1 MPGIADIE
9 DAIKARLT
17 ATIAGIDDLVR
28 SVPKPSGSPVLV
40 PVQVKSYPKRP
51 SEQTLKSL
59 AAAGA
64 VLVRYAGSKFGKKR
78 TSGGITV
85 QDETM
90 FFEVLA
96 IADSLRAED
105 AHEGVYEFLQV
116 CEARLIDYRPSS
128 CVDGFELVDVNYLSE
143 KNGAWE
149 YGLLVSV
156 KTQMVKSNGN

>member
-1 MPGIADIE
+1 MPGISVVE

-17 ATIAGIDDLVR
+17 EAIAGVDDLVR
-28 SVPKPSGSPVLV
+28 SVPKPDGSSVQV
-40 PVQVKSYPKRP
+40 PVQVKSYPKKP

-59 AAAGA
+59 AVAGT

-78 TSGGITV
+78 TSGGVTV

-90 FFEVLA
+90 FFEVLT

-105 AHEGVYEFLQV
+105 AHEGVYEFLEV
-116 CEARLIDYRPSS
+116 CKARLMNYKPEG
-128 CVDGFELVDVNYLSE
+128 CVDGVDLVDVNYLSE

-156 KTQMVKSNGN
+156 KTQMVKR

>member
-1 MPGIADIE
+1 MSSIADIE

-17 ATIAGIDDLVR
+17 ETIAGVDDLVR
-28 SVPKPSGSPVLV
+28 SVPKPDGSTVEVL
-40 PVQVKSYPKRP
+40 VQVKSYPKKP

-59 AAAGA
+59 ASAGA

-78 TSGGITV
+78 KVGGVAV

-90 FFEVLA
+90 FFEVLT

-105 AHEGVYEFLQV
+105 AHEGVYEFLEV
-116 CEARLIDYRPSS
+116 CKARLMDYKPEG
-128 CVDGFELVDVNYLSE
+128 CVDGFDLVDVNYLSE

-156 KTQMVKSNGN
+156 KTQMVKR